1 MAGILVCGAL
11 SAAAL
16 AVLVVIAY
24 SRRSFHRYA
33 AAKTAASAAF
43 LITAAA
49 GFAERGGVG
58 ARGALLSAC
67 LALCFAGDVLLGLA
81 NVRAAYFGRFF
92 AVGAASFC
100 AAHALFCVLFAS
112 QTDVSP
118 LHFALPAALTAALC
132 LCARDKRRFRLR
144 RMKLPAV
151 VYSFFVGLMCS
162 LGVSLGFSSPAPHGA
177 LCAVGGV
184 LFLASDIV
192 LLFLYFYHKKRAA
205 LRAANLI
212 TYYAGM
218 FCLALTAWPGL

>member
-1 MAGILVCGAL
+1 MPGIFVCGAL

-16 AVLVVIAY
+16 TALVAIAY
-24 SRRSFHRYA
+24 SRRNFHRYA

-43 LITAAA
+43 LVTAAA
-49 GFAERGGVG
+49 GFFARGGMDR
-58 ARGALLSAC
+58 AGALLAAC
-67 LALCFAGDVLLGLA
+67 LVLCFAGDVLLGLA
-81 NVRAAYFGRFF
+81 NVRAAYFGHYF
-92 AVGAASFC
+92 AAGAASFC

-112 QTDVSP
+112 QASVSP

-144 RMKLPAV
+144 RMKVPAV

-162 LGVSLGFSSPAPHGA
+162 LGVSLAFSAPGPHGF
-177 LCAVGGV
+177 LCAAGGF
-184 LFLASDIV
+184 LFLLSDIT
-192 LLFLYFYHKKRAA
+192 LLFLYFYHKKRAV
-205 LRAANLI
+205 LRAVNLV